1 MDNAFLR
8 HFLQG
13 RQALATAS
21 DRDKKKSG
29 GSESTIPI
37 AKEEQK
43 KGVTYASIIED
54 CPPKAKVL
62 EYIRGRIE
70 ELEEDD

>member
-13 RQALATAS
+13 RQALANAS
-21 DRDKKKSG
+21 EKDKKKGS
-29 GSESTIPI
+29 SESTIPT

>member
-21 DRDKKKSG
+21 EKDKKKGSSG
-29 GSESTIPI
+29 STIPI
-37 AKEEQK
+37 EKEEQK